1 MKFVLASHNRG
12 KLKEMQ
18 EILSRL
24 GVEVVL
30 ESDLGLADVYKR
42 QTLDSSSAASIS
54 SMTQNGVGCTFRM
67 AKYRA
72 MATKAFS
79 PPDSSV
85 MVFSCFP
92 GGCTRISM
100 PQLRISFSSSSSS

>member
-30 ESDLGLADVYKR
+30 ESDLGLALDVEE
-42 QTLDSSSAASIS
+42 TGTTFAENAALKAGLTADARAFDEENRGLFEMVHRNNRIRAPFEE
-54 SMTQNGVGCTFRM
+54 TF
-67 AKYRA
+67 YYG
-72 MATKAFS
+72 T
-79 PPDSSV
+79 
-85 MVFSCFP
+85 
-92 GGCTRISM
+92 
-100 PQLRISFSSSSSS
+100 